1 MSCISRIRLSLLK
14 YYLNLNLER
23 YISKKILSKDK
34 SNFSRP
40 VIRLAI
46 LSIALGLSVMILSVS
61 IVVGFQKAV
70 RQKVSSF
77 DAHIQISGFSNN
89 ESYEQAS
96 ISRDQEFLPEIAA
109 IEGVKNIQVYA
120 QKGGILKANKT
131 IQGVMMKGVGSDYD
145 WSNMKRWL
153 VEGKTPIYN
162 DSSRSKEIVISQNI
176 ANKLKLHLGDPVLM
190 YFIQEP
196 PRVRKFYI
204 SGIYHS
210 GLEEFDSRYIL
221 GDIQQIQKL
230 NKWDKNQIAGFEVM
244 IDNYDDMEE
253 ITAKVNDA
261 IGYDLIAK
269 NIRQRYPFI
278 MDWLNLLDTNVYFI
292 LGLMVLISGITMMG
306 TILILILEKTNMIGT
321 LKALGSNNKS
331 IRKIFIYNAL
341 YLIGS
346 GLLLGNILG
355 LGLAAIQYFFKLI
368 PLDPDTY
375 YMDTIPIYLNIWYL
389 LALNIG
395 TIIITTLMMLWP
407 SHIVSRIS
415 PIKALRFD

>member
-1 MSCISRIRLSLLK
+1 MYLCRKQK
-14 YYLNLNLER
+14 YILNLEL

-89 ESYEQAS
+89 KSYEQSS
-96 ISRDQEFLPEIAA
+96 INRNQDFLPKIAN

-145 WSNMKRWL
+145 WSNMQNWL
-153 VEGKTPIYN
+153 IAGTVPHYQ
-162 DSSRSKEIVISQNI
+162 DSTKSKDIIISKNI
-176 ANKLKLHLGDPVLM
+176 ANKLNVSVGDGVLM
-190 YFIQEP
+190 YIIQDP

-204 SGIYHS
+204 KGIYHS

-230 NKWDKNQIAGFEVM
+230 NKWDKDQIAGFEVM
-244 IDNYDDMEE
+244 IDDYEQLHRITDE
-253 ITAKVNDA
+253 INNE
-261 IGYDLIAK
+261 ISYDLIAT

-321 LKALGSNNKS
+321 LKALGANNRS
-331 IRKIFIYNAL
+331 IRKIFIFNAL
-341 YLIGS
+341 YLIIR
-346 GLLLGNILG
+346 GLILGNIIG
-355 LGLAAIQYFFKLI
+355 IGLAAIQYFFKII
-368 PLDPDTY
+368 PLDADTY
-375 YMDTIPIYLNIWYL
+375 YMDTIPIYFSFTSLLLLNL
-389 LALNIG
+389 G
-395 TIIITTLMMLWP
+395 TIFITSLMMLWP
-407 SHIVSRIS
+407 SHVISKIS

>member
-1 MSCISRIRLSLLK
+1 M
-14 YYLNLNLER
+14 NLER

-96 ISRDQEFLPEIAA
+96 ISRDQEFLPAIAK

-145 WSNMKRWL
+145 WSNMEQWL
-153 VEGKTPIYN
+153 IAGKIPIYN
-162 DSSRSKEIVISQNI
+162 DSGRSREIVISKNI
-176 ANKLKLHLGDPVLM
+176 ANKIQLHVGDPVLM

-210 GLEEFDSRYIL
+210 GLEEFDSRYII
-221 GDIQQIQKL
+221 GDIQQIQRL

-355 LGLAAIQYFFKLI
+355 ISLAAIQYFFKII

-375 YMDTIPIYLNIWYL
+375 YMDTIPIYLNFWYL

-395 TIIITTLMMLWP
+395 TILITTLMMLWP

-415 PIKALRFD
+415 PIKALQFD

>member
-1 MSCISRIRLSLLK
+1 M
-14 YYLNLNLER
+14 NLER

-77 DAHIQISGFSNN
+77 DAHIQICGFSNN

-96 ISRDQEFLPEIAA
+96 ISRDQEFLPAIAK
-109 IEGVKNIQVYA
+109 IEGVKNIHIYA

-145 WSNMKRWL
+145 WSNMEQWL
-153 VEGKTPIYN
+153 IAGKIPIYN
-162 DSSRSKEIVISQNI
+162 DSNRSKEIVISQNI
-176 ANKLKLHLGDPVLM
+176 ANKIQLHVGDPVLM

-210 GLEEFDSRYIL
+210 GLEEFDSRYII

-355 LGLAAIQYFFKLI
+355 ISLAAIQYFFKII

-375 YMDTIPIYLNIWYL
+375 YMDTIPIYLNFWYL

-395 TIIITTLMMLWP
+395 TILITTLMMLWP

>member
-1 MSCISRIRLSLLK
+1 
-14 YYLNLNLER
+14 
-23 YISKKILSKDK
+23 
-34 SNFSRP
+34 
-40 VIRLAI
+40 
-46 LSIALGLSVMILSVS
+46 
-61 IVVGFQKAV
+61 V

-89 ESYEQAS
+89 KSYEQSS
-96 ISRDQEFLPEIAA
+96 INRNQDFLPKIAN

-145 WSNMKRWL
+145 WSNMQNWL
-153 VEGKTPIYN
+153 IAGTVPHYQ
-162 DSSRSKEIVISQNI
+162 DSTKSKDIIISKNI
-176 ANKLKLHLGDPVLM
+176 ANKLNVSVGDCVLM
-190 YFIQEP
+190 YIIQDP

-204 SGIYHS
+204 KGIYHS

-230 NKWDKNQIAGFEVM
+230 NKWDKDQIAGFEVM
-244 IDNYDDMEE
+244 IDDYEQLHRITDE
-253 ITAKVNDA
+253 INNE
-261 IGYDLIAK
+261 ISYDLIAT

-321 LKALGSNNKS
+321 LKALGANNRS
-331 IRKIFIYNAL
+331 IRKIFIFNAL
-341 YLIGS
+341 YLIIR
-346 GLLLGNILG
+346 GLILGNIIG
-355 LGLAAIQYFFKLI
+355 IGLAAIQYFFKII
-368 PLDPDTY
+368 PLDADTY
-375 YMDTIPIYLNIWYL
+375 YMDTIPIYFSFTSLLLLNL
-389 LALNIG
+389 G
-395 TIIITTLMMLWP
+395 TIFITSLMMLWP
-407 SHIVSRIS
+407 SHVISKIS

>member
-1 MSCISRIRLSLLK
+1 MLK

-145 WSNMKRWL
+145 WSNMEQWL
-153 VEGKTPIYN
+153 VAGKIPIYN
-162 DSSRSKEIVISQNI
+162 DSGRSKEIVISKNI
-176 ANKLKLHLGDPVLM
+176 ANKIQLHVGDPVLM

-210 GLEEFDSRYIL
+210 GLEEFDSRYII
-221 GDIQQIQKL
+221 GDIKQIQKL

-355 LGLAAIQYFFKLI
+355 LSLAAIQYFFKLI

-375 YMDTIPIYLNIWYL
+375 YMDTIPIYLNFWYL

-395 TIIITTLMMLWP
+395 TILITTLMMLWP

>member
-1 MSCISRIRLSLLK
+1 LSQTK
-14 YYLNLNLER
+14 THLNLEL

-70 RQKVSSF
+70 RQKVSGF

-89 ESYEQAS
+89 KSYEQAS
-96 ISRDQEFLPEIAA
+96 IDRNQEFLPKIAS
-109 IEGVKNIQVYA
+109 IDGVKNIQVYA

-145 WSNMKRWL
+145 WGDMQNWL
-153 VEGKTPIYN
+153 IAGEVPHYQ
-162 DSSRSKEIVISQNI
+162 DSSRSKDIIISKNI
-176 ANKLKLHLGDPVLM
+176 ANKLNVSVGDGVLM
-190 YFIQEP
+190 YIIQDP
-196 PRVRKFYI
+196 PRVRKFNI
-204 SGIYHS
+204 KGIYHS
-210 GLEEFDSRYIL
+210 GLEEFDSRFIL

-230 NKWDKNQIAGFEVM
+230 NKWDRNQIAGFEVM
-244 IDNYDDMEE
+244 IDDYDQLER
-253 ITAKVNDA
+253 ITAEINDE

-321 LKALGSNNKS
+321 MKALGATNRS
-331 IRKIFIYNAL
+331 IRKIFIFNAL
-341 YLIGS
+341 YLIGR
-346 GLLLGNILG
+346 GLILGNIIG
-355 LGLAAIQYFFKLI
+355 IGLASIQYFFKVI
-368 PLDPDTY
+368 PLDADTY
-375 YMDTIPIYLNIWYL
+375 YMDTIPIYFNFSYLIMLNL
-389 LALNIG
+389 G
-395 TIIITTLMMLWP
+395 TIFVTAMMMLWP
-407 SHIVSRIS
+407 SHIISKIS

>member
-1 MSCISRIRLSLLK
+1 
-14 YYLNLNLER
+14 
-23 YISKKILSKDK
+23 
-34 SNFSRP
+34 
-40 VIRLAI
+40 
-46 LSIALGLSVMILSVS
+46 MILSVS

-96 ISRDQEFLPEIAA
+96 ISRDQEFLPAIAK

-145 WSNMKRWL
+145 WSNMEQWL
-153 VEGKTPIYN
+153 IAGKIPIYN
-162 DSSRSKEIVISQNI
+162 DSNRSKEIVISQNI
-176 ANKLKLHLGDPVLM
+176 ANKIQLHVGDPVLM

-210 GLEEFDSRYIL
+210 GLEEFDSQYII

-230 NKWDKNQIAGFEVM
+230 NKWNKNQIAGFEVM

-355 LGLAAIQYFFKLI
+355 ISLAAIQYFFKII

-375 YMDTIPIYLNIWYL
+375 YMDTIPIYLNFWYL

-395 TIIITTLMMLWP
+395 TILITTLMMLWP

>member
-1 MSCISRIRLSLLK
+1 
-14 YYLNLNLER
+14 LNLER

-96 ISRDQEFLPEIAA
+96 ISRDQEFLPAIAK

-145 WSNMKRWL
+145 WSNMEQWL
-153 VEGKTPIYN
+153 IAGKIPIYN
-162 DSSRSKEIVISQNI
+162 DSGRSKEIVISKNI
-176 ANKLKLHLGDPVLM
+176 ANKIQLHVGDPVLM

-210 GLEEFDSRYIL
+210 GLEEFDSRYII

-355 LGLAAIQYFFKLI
+355 ISLAAIQYFFKII

-375 YMDTIPIYLNIWYL
+375 YMDTIPIYLNFWYL

-395 TIIITTLMMLWP
+395 TILITTLMMLWP

>member
-1 MSCISRIRLSLLK
+1 MYLCRKQK
-14 YYLNLNLER
+14 YILNLEL

-89 ESYEQAS
+89 KSYEQSS
-96 ISRDQEFLPEIAA
+96 INRNQDFLPKIAN

-145 WSNMKRWL
+145 WSNMQNWL
-153 VEGKTPIYN
+153 IAGTVPHYQ
-162 DSSRSKEIVISQNI
+162 DSTKSKDIIISKNI
-176 ANKLKLHLGDPVLM
+176 ANKLNVSVGDCVLM
-190 YFIQEP
+190 YIIQDP

-204 SGIYHS
+204 KGIYHS

-230 NKWDKNQIAGFEVM
+230 NKWDKDQIAGFEVM
-244 IDNYDDMEE
+244 IDDYEQLHRITDE
-253 ITAKVNDA
+253 INNE
-261 IGYDLIAK
+261 ISYDLIAT

-321 LKALGSNNKS
+321 LKALGANNRS
-331 IRKIFIYNAL
+331 IRKIFIFNAL
-341 YLIGS
+341 YLIIR
-346 GLLLGNILG
+346 GLILGNIIG
-355 LGLAAIQYFFKLI
+355 IGLAAIQYFFKII
-368 PLDPDTY
+368 PLDADTY
-375 YMDTIPIYLNIWYL
+375 YMDTIPIYFSFTSLLLLNL
-389 LALNIG
+389 G
-395 TIIITTLMMLWP
+395 TIFITSLMMLWP
-407 SHIVSRIS
+407 SHVISKIS

>member
-1 MSCISRIRLSLLK
+1 MSQTK
-14 YYLNLNLER
+14 THLNLEL

-70 RQKVSSF
+70 RQKVSGF

-89 ESYEQAS
+89 KSYEQAS
-96 ISRDQEFLPEIAA
+96 INRNQDFLPKITS
-109 IEGVKNIQVYA
+109 IDGVKNIQVYA

-145 WSNMKRWL
+145 WGDMQNWL
-153 VEGKTPIYN
+153 IAGAVPHYQ
-162 DSSRSKEIVISQNI
+162 DSSKSKDIIISKNI
-176 ANKLKLHLGDPVLM
+176 ANKLNVNVGDGVLM
-190 YFIQEP
+190 YIIQDP
-196 PRVRKFYI
+196 PRVRKFNI
-204 SGIYHS
+204 KGIYHS
-210 GLEEFDSRYIL
+210 GLEEFDSRFIL

-244 IDNYDDMEE
+244 IDDYDQLER
-253 ITAKVNDA
+253 ITAEINDE

-321 LKALGSNNKS
+321 LKALGATNRS
-331 IRKIFIYNAL
+331 IRKIFIFNAL
-341 YLIGS
+341 YLIGR
-346 GLLLGNILG
+346 GLILGNIIG
-355 LGLAAIQYFFKLI
+355 IGLASIQYFFKVI
-368 PLDPDTY
+368 PLDADTY
-375 YMDTIPIYLNIWYL
+375 YMDTIPIYFSFGYL
-389 LALNIG
+389 LLLNIG
-395 TIIITTLMMLWP
+395 TVFITALMMLWP
-407 SHIVSRIS
+407 SHIIS
-415 PIKALRFD
+415 KITPIKALRFE